1 VGGTASRIAENTQKL
16 CSHEGVV
23 EFKRIKSVPDRNQET
38 RVIGRKGE
46 LIILSKNKDRTR
58 ERFGVPYG
66 ASLMVNEGDEV
77 EKGQIAYEWDPYS
90 DFIISQK
97 GGKLR
102 FRGIVEGV
110 TLNEKLDDKTSL
122 RQRIIEDDRDK
133 KLHPH
138 IEMLDKKSD
147 IIGDFIIPT
156 GARLVVHDADEVL
169 PGDVICRIPKE
180 ITKTH
185 DITGG
190 LPRVAQLFEVRKP
203 KTAAVVSE
211 IDGNVKFGSVSKG
224 IRKIIVE
231 NENGDK
237 RTYSVPQG
245 KHLRVYENDT
255 IEAGDNLTEGPVDPF
270 DILNIKGVNAVQRYL
285 VNEIQE
291 VYRLQGVR
299 INDKHIEVIVGQML
313 QKVLVEDPGSTNFL
327 EGDVVGKKLFK
338 KENERTIKEKGSPA
352 TFKPLLLGVT
362 KASLSTDSYISA
374 ASFQET
380 TRVLTD
386 AATQGK
392 VDRLYGLKENVVMG
406 HLIPAGTGIRKYKN
420 MELVHDVTEQEVME
434 REFTDEELSE
444 MIDEM
449 KEGAS

>member
-1 VGGTASRIAENTQKL
+1 
-16 CSHEGVV
+16 
-23 EFKRIKSVPDRNQET
+23 
-38 RVIGRKGE
+38 
-46 LIILSKNKDRTR
+46 
-58 ERFGVPYG
+58 
-66 ASLMVNEGDEV
+66 
-77 EKGQIAYEWDPYS
+77 
-90 DFIISQK
+90 
-97 GGKLR
+97 
-102 FRGIVEGV
+102 
-110 TLNEKLDDKTSL
+110 
-122 RQRIIEDDRDK
+122 
-133 KLHPH
+133 
-138 IEMLDKKSD
+138 
-147 IIGDFIIPT
+147 
-156 GARLVVHDADEVL
+156 
-169 PGDVICRIPKE
+169 
-180 ITKTH
+180 
-185 DITGG
+185 
-190 LPRVAQLFEVRKP
+190 VRKP